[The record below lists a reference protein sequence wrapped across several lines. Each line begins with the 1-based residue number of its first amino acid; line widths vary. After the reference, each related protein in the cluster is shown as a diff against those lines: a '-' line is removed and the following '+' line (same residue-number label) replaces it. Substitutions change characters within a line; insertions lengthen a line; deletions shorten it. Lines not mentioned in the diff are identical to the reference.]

1 MTKKLWIFEKPN
13 VAKNVAQHLPGPHK
27 SNKGYIETGDGIVT
41 WAVGHLLEQC
51 YPEDYDL
58 NLKKWSFDTLPIMP
72 DKWKLK
78 PTSSKKEQ
86 VDIIKRLIKDCDVV
100 VNGGDEGREGQ
111 LLIDELLIDFGWKK
125 KTLRYLCAEV
135 TPNAI
140 KKAIANLQ
148 PNEKFFNLYM
158 AALMRSRADWLIG
171 INATRAFTLKAQ
183 ESGYNGVITVG
194 RVQTPTVALVV
205 KRDIEIENFVPQE
218 YWSLSAKFADPNQP
232 TIPFWTRWLPPG
244 LSLEQALKQSKVDDT
259 GEQDEDD
266 EEEDTTSA
274 SNARP
279 AWLDASNR
287 IIDKQ
292 TAHDIIEKVK
302 KAAKGHVSLYLKKPA
317 EELAPLP
324 FELTNLQAYVSSKYG
339 LSLEDVM
346 KACQSLY
353 EKGYTTY
360 PRTDCEYLPEA
371 QHDDAPQILAAL
383 HKCTPRLEGIVDGAN
398 ASIKGR
404 AFNNAKIGEHHA
416 IIPTYQTPN
425 FASLDDVEQKT
436 YNVIADRYIAQ
447 FYPNCKVDKTKIEIT
462 IAEERF
468 ATSGR
473 VVKDLGWRVIYQGD
487 TTAGQEDTLP
497 VLNQGDNVDLKDT
510 KIENK
515 FTSPPPYYDQS
526 SLLKAMK
533 NIYLTVSDPAE
544 RKKLKALDGIGRSAT
559 RTGIIGNLFSKNLL
573 AKQGKKVISTPAAR
587 VLVKYVPKQMIEPQT
602 TAQWETYL
610 DSVAVGQIQGEKFEE
625 KQRQVTAWIVDYIN
639 KLQLTGLEGASA
651 PAKKSYSGAKS
662 SSAKTGSRSTSA
674 KKPASAAGKGKTCP
688 KCGKGTMVERA
699 IKNGPKAGTKFL
711 GCTNYPACNHSEWPK

>member
-13 VAKNVAQHLPGPHK
+13 VAKNVAQQLPGPHK
-27 SNKGYIETGDGIVT
+27 SNNGYIETGDGIVT

-51 YPEDYDL
+51 YPEDYDP
-58 NLKKWSFDTLPIMP
+58 NLKKWAFDTLPILP

-78 PTSSKKEQ
+78 PTPSKAKQ
-86 VDIIKRLIKDCDVV
+86 VSIIKQLIKDCDVV

-111 LLIDELLIDFGWKK
+111 LLVDELLYYFNWKK

-140 KKAIANLQ
+140 KKAINNLQ
-148 PNEKFFNLYM
+148 PNENYYNLYM
-158 AALMRSRADWLIG
+158 SALMRSRADWLVG
-171 INATRAFTLKAQ
+171 INGTRAFTLKAQ
-183 ESGYNGVITVG
+183 ENGYNGVLSVG

-205 KRDIEIENFVPQE
+205 KRDLEIENFIPQE
-218 YWSLSAKFADPNQP
+218 YWALSAKFADSNQP
-232 TIPFWTRWLPPG
+232 NIPFWTRWLPPG
-244 LSLEQALKQSKVDDT
+244 LSLEQALKQSKIDDT
-259 GEQDEDD
+259 GENNEEDED
-266 EEEDTTSA
+266 EDATSTTSG
-274 SNARP
+274 RP
-279 AWLDASNR
+279 AWLDENNR

-292 TAHDIIEKVK
+292 IAHDIIEKVK
-302 KAAKGHVSLYLKKPA
+302 KAGKGHVSLYIKKPA

-339 LSLEDVM
+339 VSLEDVM

-371 QHDDAPQILAAL
+371 QHADAPQILDAL
-383 HKCTPRLEGIVDGAN
+383 RKCTPRLEGLIDGAN
-398 ASIKGR
+398 KSIKSR
-404 AFNNAKIGEHHA
+404 AFNDAKIGEHHA

-425 FASLDDVEQKT
+425 FSSLDDIEQKT

-473 VVKDLGWRVIYQGD
+473 VVKDLGWRIIYQGE

-533 NIYLTVSDPAE
+533 NIYLTVSDPIE

-573 AKQGKKVISTPAAR
+573 AKQGKKVYSTPAAR
-587 VLVKYVPKQMIEPQT
+587 VLVQSVPKQLIEPQT
-602 TAQWETYL
+602 TAQWEAYL
-610 DSVAVGQIQGEKFEE
+610 DDVANGKIKGEQFEAQQ
-625 KQRQVTAWIVDYIN
+625 KKVSAWIVDFAKQM
-639 KLQLTGLEGASA
+639 KLQPIEGMTA
-651 PAKKSYSGAKS
+651 PAKKSYSGGSSSGKSTPAKKS
-662 SSAKTGSRSTSA
+662 SG
-674 KKPASAAGKGKTCP
+674 SAASKGKKCP
-688 KCGKGTMVERA
+688 KCGQGTMVQRQV
-699 IKNGPKAGTKFL
+699 KSGPKQGTKFL
-711 GCTNYPACNHSEWPK
+711 GCSNYPNCNHSEWPK